1 MKDNYSARDLTK
13 HKLQGLCSFCEAA
26 ERCTLI
32 RSSDLSVLECEEF
45 RTTIQPEK
53 AETGAGNALD
63 TMSGES
69 LPFAHNNRTYWGRK
83 GLCGNC
89 AIFDTC
95 PFSKD
100 EGGVWR
106 CEEYR

>member
-1 MKDNYSARDLTK
+1 MKNNYSARDVTK
-13 HKLQGLCSFCEAA
+13 QKLQGLCSFCEAVK
-26 ERCTLI
+26 RCTLI
-32 RSSDLSVLECEEF
+32 QSTEPPLLECEEF
-45 RTTIQPEK
+45 RTASQPEK
-53 AETGAGNALD
+53 TETGAINAPD

-69 LPFAHNNRTYWGRK
+69 LPFVHSNHTDWGQK

-89 AIFDTC
+89 AILDTC